1 MNRKSQLTAMA
12 IATLLFAF
20 LTLLV
25 KADIPHGFDVNTLA
39 FFAGYN
45 SSSGARLFQTITWA
59 GSIIFLA
66 PISLLIGYL
75 LYQRKRRV
83 EAMFLIASLMLA
95 ALVARLLK
103 YLIGRERPDTYPAL
117 VDTYTDLA
125 FPSVHAAQVT
135 AFCLALFLV
144 LGLRGAGQRL
154 LVGLVFLSLSLGVI
168 GSRLYLQVHYPSDVI
183 GGALLAV
190 VCVAGCALLFPGLNG
205 TRR

>member
-12 IATLLFAF
+12 IAALLFVF

-25 KADIPHGFDVNTLA
+25 KADIPPGFDANTLA
-39 FFAGYN
+39 FFAGHY
-45 SSSGARLFQTITWA
+45 SPPGARLFQTITWA

-75 LYQRKRRV
+75 LYQRKRRAG
-83 EAMFLIASLMLA
+83 AMFLIASLMLA
-95 ALVARLLK
+95 AFAARLLK
-103 YLIGRERPDTYPAL
+103 YLIGRERPDAYPAL

-144 LGLRGAGQRL
+144 LGVRGAGQRV

-168 GSRLYLQVHYPSDVI
+168 CSRLYLQVHYPSDVI

-190 VCVAGCALLFPGLNG
+190 VCVAGCALLFPGSNG
-205 TRR
+205 THR

>member
-1 MNRKSQLTAMA
+1 MA
-12 IATLLFAF
+12 IAALLFVF

-25 KADIPHGFDVNTLA
+25 KADIAPGFDVNTLA
-39 FFAGYN
+39 FFAGHY
-45 SSSGARLFQTITWA
+45 SPSAARLFQTITWA

-66 PISLLIGYL
+66 PICLLIGYL
-75 LYQRKRRV
+75 LYRRKRRTG
-83 EAMFLIASLMLA
+83 AMFLIASLMLA
-95 ALVARLLK
+95 ALAARLLK
-103 YLIGRERPDTYPAL
+103 YLIGRERPDAYPAL

-144 LGLRGAGQRL
+144 LGVRGVGQRV
-154 LVGLVFLSLSLGVI
+154 LVGLVFLGLALGVI
-168 GSRLYLQVHYPSDVI
+168 CSRLYLQVHYPSDVI

-190 VCVAGCALLFPGLNG
+190 VCVAGCALLFPGLSG